1 MTMRKF
7 VLLAAMAAIAMPG
20 AATAQ
25 HHHDRDRDRHGS
37 SYDRYDRHDHYDR
50 HDRYD
55 RRGDRDRHGDRH
67 HRHAS
72 YAAPYHNWRYRPVSV
87 GHRLDRVYYS
97 PRYYISDYG
106 YYHLRTPRP
115 WERWIR
121 YGDDLLLVN
130 LRTGRVLDVIH
141 YNYW

>member
-1 MTMRKF
+1 MRKF
-7 VLLAAMAAIAMPG
+7 VLLAAMAAVAMPG
-20 AATAQ
+20 VATAQ
-25 HHHDRDRDRHGS
+25 HHHDRDHDGDRHGS
-37 SYDRYDRHDHYDR
+37 SHDR
-50 HDRYD
+50 HDRHHRQD
-55 RRGDRDRHGDRH
+55 RQDRDERGGDRDRRGDRH

-72 YAAPYHNWRYRPVSV
+72 YAAPHHNWRYRPVGV
-87 GHRLDRVYYS
+87 GYRLDRVYYS

-106 YYHLRTPRP
+106 HYHLRTPRP

-141 YNYW
+141 DNYW